1 MIRNA
6 VVSRDIQLSGAFWFD
21 GRESCTSFR
30 FRLPNNI
37 VHECTNID
45 NDMLLLEAVSKQNL
59 KIYLFKLTEYSTCIL
74 LPRLKTDLPLI
85 NYIFKQT
92 VWTRVSQPF
101 GLQVPVKENF
111 KVTDQSKIF

>member
-59 KIYLFKLTEYSTCIL
+59 KIYLICPYIFLENGKCVKLTWNGSMGY
-74 LPRLKTDLPLI
+74 
-85 NYIFKQT
+85 
-92 VWTRVSQPF
+92 W
-101 GLQVPVKENF
+101 
-111 KVTDQSKIF
+111 